1 MLVYSVPDGRK
12 HYGLKRFLSEV
23 YWKVSDP
30 VSSSVSYGTLTF
42 LKTLEG
48 NYATTTPTVLVYSD
62 LDGRNLYGFKPFW
75 RKVLLK
81 NSNQTWSSA
90 SCWNWTHVNCLEMCC
105 ATTTSRMLLNPD
117 TGKGEHRSCIFFCNE
132 SNCKISIKVVA
143 SASYGNRT
151 HVNSLESYY
160 ATITPTILVYSV
172 PDGRKQYGLKRF
184 LSEVYWKVSDPVSSS
199 VSYGTLTFLKT
210 LEGNYATTTPT
221 VLVYSD
227 LDGRNV
233 YGFKPFWRKVFLIV
247 SNQTWS
253 SASCRK

>member
-1 MLVYSVPDGRK
+1 MLLNSDTGKGQHQGCIFFCNKYHCKISIKVLASASYGNRTNVNSLEGYYATITPTMLVYSVPDGLK

-42 LKTLEG
+42 LETLEG

-81 NSNQTWSSA
+81 NSNQTGFSA

-117 TGKGEHRSCIFFCNE
+117 TGKGEHRSFIFFSNE
-132 SNCKISIKVVA
+132 
-143 SASYGNRT
+143 
-151 HVNSLESYY
+151 
-160 ATITPTILVYSV
+160 
-172 PDGRKQYGLKRF
+172 
-184 LSEVYWKVSDPVSSS
+184 
-199 VSYGTLTFLKT
+199 
-210 LEGNYATTTPT
+210 
-221 VLVYSD
+221 
-227 LDGRNV
+227 
-233 YGFKPFWRKVFLIV
+233 
-247 SNQTWS
+247 
-253 SASCRK
+253 